1 MDSLPT
7 NSRDKKT
14 NTFSSSKVGATL
26 FIGLL
31 LALCPRPAGAATTT
45 VTVGDGGFFFF
56 PSSVT
61 IQVGDT
67 VEWTGAPVAIAARR
81 ALLVSPAGF
90 GILEF

>member
-14 NTFSSSKVGATL
+14 NIFSSSKVGAIL

-31 LALCPRPAGAATTT
+31 LALCPRPADAATTM

-61 IQVGDT
+61 IDVGDT
-67 VEWTGAPVAIAARR
+67 VEWT
-81 ALLVSPAGF
+81 
-90 GILEF
+90 